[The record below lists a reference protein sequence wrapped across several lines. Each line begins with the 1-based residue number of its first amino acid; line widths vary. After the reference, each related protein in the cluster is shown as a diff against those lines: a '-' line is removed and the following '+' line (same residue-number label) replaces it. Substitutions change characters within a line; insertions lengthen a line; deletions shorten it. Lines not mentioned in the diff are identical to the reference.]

1 MKYLVLILSAGNL
14 YLGTRCFL
22 NVIGVL
28 QTSKYATGTT
38 ALFMVLFLG
47 FGIAS
52 IWLAFWGGN
61 PKLALWLTVG
71 PWVLAFVVLF
81 LTMILS
87 RPN

>member
-1 MKYLVLILSAGNL
+1 VKYVVLILSAGNL
-14 YLGTRCFL
+14 FLGTRCFL

-28 QTSKYATGTT
+28 QTSKYAASTT

-52 IWLAFWGGN
+52 IWLAFWGGK
-61 PKLALWLTVG
+61 PGLALWLTVG
-71 PWVLAFVVLF
+71 PWLLAFVVLF